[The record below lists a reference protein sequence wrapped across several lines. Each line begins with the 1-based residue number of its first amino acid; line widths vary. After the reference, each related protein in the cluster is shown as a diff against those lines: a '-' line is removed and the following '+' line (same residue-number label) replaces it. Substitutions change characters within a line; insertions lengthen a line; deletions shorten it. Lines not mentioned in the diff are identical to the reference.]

1 MTLINE
7 FLLELPNGLQLYM
20 KRNEKRLDG
29 ITLRHIWCPYPVF
42 DITASN
48 PEKSRTDMVPN
59 YLFNYFCRY
68 YQQDYSWTDSDSAH
82 SCPPLLSILFV
93 AEGAR
98 KGSSLQELLDE
109 KMSAEGL
116 AQIGKGPTLEERLT
130 THFAKEKAERATC
143 SHQEIR
149 PPPLGEGSPVCKT
162 GLTSLNTVHYPVE
175 AAPIRVSERIAAIE
189 ARVSSNS
196 SSSNSASASVFE
208 PIVVVRANLTYSPT
222 PCRLCKT
229 SSTFFVDTGG
239 DWDCINCVSKG
250 GSLTTEQRTL
260 LERLGPDP
268 TVKVDKSFPL
278 AHHPFVGLYK
288 NGIECCTCH
297 KMCTLAFDRL
307 FDKPWSYCAE
317 CTGFEIVQRSTT
329 AVGST
334 IASATVEPATAEVLA
349 RLKAKREA
357 QRAELKELRR
367 INIAAARCKHLQGRI
382 DHRKSL
388 ISSSAED
395 LKKKEQALTE
405 ELAALDK
412 TATQIRVVRELEK
425 KVEEARKTPV
435 PTEDL
440 KKKEAALTEEL
451 AALEKIAAEV
461 RVIRELE
468 KRVIEARKILQ
479 EPECK

>member
-1 MTLINE
+1 MYIPN
-7 FLLELPNGLQLYM
+7 LLA
-20 KRNEKRLDG
+20 
-29 ITLRHIWCPYPVF
+29 V
-42 DITASN
+42 
-48 PEKSRTDMVPN
+48 
-59 YLFNYFCRY
+59 
-68 YQQDYSWTDSDSAH
+68 
-82 SCPPLLSILFV
+82 LFV
-93 AEGAR
+93 ADGNR
-98 KGSSLQELLDE
+98 KGSSLQEILDE

-130 THFAKEKAERATC
+130 AHLAAEKAT
-143 SHQEIR
+143 
-149 PPPLGEGSPVCKT
+149 K
-162 GLTSLNTVHYPVE
+162 SLNTVHYPAEV
-175 AAPIRVSERIAAIE
+175 APVRVLDRIAAIE
-189 ARVSSNS
+189 ARTSNS
-196 SSSNSASASVFE
+196 SSSTSNSAASE
-208 PIVVVRANLTYSPT
+208 PPAVVPVVVRANLTAFPT
-222 PCRLCKT
+222 PCRLCKIP
-229 SSTFFVDTGG
+229 STFFVDTGG
-239 DWDCINCVSKG
+239 DWDCINCIKC

-268 TVKVDKSFPL
+268 VVKVNDSFPL
-278 AHHPFVGLYK
+278 KHHPFVGLYK

-307 FDKPWSYCAE
+307 FDRPWSYCAE
-317 CTGFEIVQRSTT
+317 CAGFEIVQRSTT
-329 AVGST
+329 VAGST
-334 IASATVEPATAEVLA
+334 IAAATVVEPADKLSNAEVLA

-357 QRAELKELRR
+357 QRAELKELRA
-367 INIAAARCKHLQGRI
+367 INTAAARCKHLQGRI
-382 DHRKSL
+382 DHRKAL

-451 AALEKIAAEV
+451 TALEKVAAEV
-461 RVIRELE
+461 KVIRELE
-468 KRVIEARKILQ
+468 KRVIEARKILE